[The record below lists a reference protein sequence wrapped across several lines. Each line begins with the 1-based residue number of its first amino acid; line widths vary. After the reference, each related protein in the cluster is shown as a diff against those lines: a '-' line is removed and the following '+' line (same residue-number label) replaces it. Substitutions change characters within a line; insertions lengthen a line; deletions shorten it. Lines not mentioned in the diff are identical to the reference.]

1 MGAMTAVPDAAAL
14 DELLSVAEEAARA
27 GAVELVSRAG
37 DLSALRIDTKSTVT
51 DPVSE
56 ADLAAEDAV
65 RAVLGRRAPDDGIM
79 GEEGDDVPG
88 TSGRRWIV
96 DPLDGTVNYLYGI
109 PQWCVSVACEGL
121 AGVVYD
127 PSREELWTGTADGR
141 AALNGT
147 PLRPVATPDGGLGH
161 ALVATG
167 FGYDPEVR
175 RAQAAIL
182 SRVLPRVRD
191 IRRAGAAALDIAW
204 LAAGRADAYFEFG
217 VKAWDTAAGEVI
229 VRAVGLEVVSLPGH
243 GPMQDGKLVAPPQ
256 LVDEL
261 RGLVGPQG

>member
-1 MGAMTAVPDAAAL
+1 MSTAPDAAAL
-14 DELLSVAEEAARA
+14 DELLAIAEEAARA
-27 GAVELVSRAG
+27 GAAELTSRAG
-37 DLSALRIDTKSTVT
+37 DLAALRIDTKSTAT

-56 ADLAAEDAV
+56 ADVAAEKAV
-65 RAVLGRRAPDDGIM
+65 RRVLARRAPDDAVM

-127 PSREELWTGTADGR
+127 PSREELWTGTCDGR
-141 AALNGT
+141 ATLGGA
-147 PLRPVATPDGGLGH
+147 PLPRVGGLEGGLGH

-175 RAQAAIL
+175 RAQADVVA
-182 SRVLPRVRD
+182 RVLPRVRD
-191 IRRAGAAALDIAW
+191 VRRAGAAALDIAW

-217 VKAWDTAAGEVI
+217 VKPWDTAAGEVI
-229 VRAVGLEVVSLPGH
+229 VGAVGLEVVSLTGY
-243 GPMQDGKLVAPPQ
+243 GPLQNGILVAPPA
-256 LVDEL
+256 LVAEL
-261 RGLVGPQG
+261 LELVGPQA